1 MEREVEAPAE
11 TWDPQRF
18 SKSFNLLLCADA
30 QTVCPFARFLVSGA
44 NERNETTWLGR
55 KFVSSGVVRYN
66 TVASPHSTLLH
77 VNNRYDFRG
86 E

>member
-18 SKSFNLLLCADA
+18 SKSFNLLLCAD
-30 QTVCPFARFLVSGA
+30 RFPVFLS
-44 NERNETTWLGR
+44 
-55 KFVSSGVVRYN
+55 VVRTNGTKPRGSEDNLCRRALFATIRLLRLTQRYCM
-66 TVASPHSTLLH
+66 STIGTI
-77 VNNRYDFRG
+77 FRG